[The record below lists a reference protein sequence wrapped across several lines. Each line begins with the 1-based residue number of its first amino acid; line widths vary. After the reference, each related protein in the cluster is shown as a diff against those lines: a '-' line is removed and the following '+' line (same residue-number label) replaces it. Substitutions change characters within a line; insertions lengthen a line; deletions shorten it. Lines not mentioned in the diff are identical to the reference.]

1 MKTDSP
7 NGNAN
12 QTQPSFDC
20 PICKDQEGS
29 FYNDDNGNEYWRDC
43 ECIKKRQIERLMRSS
58 QITEEFQ
65 KKTFGNFNTEGRPE
79 VVHTAY
85 QTARKYVIDFPT
97 IKHTRQNSAAL
108 LGRPGS
114 GKTHLIMA
122 IANNLIQKGTEVIY
136 FPWVEGF
143 NELKS
148 DFDKSNDRISRLQ
161 RAEVLFIDDMFK
173 GREKPTPYQMEQLF
187 AIVNYRYLENLPI
200 LASSEKT
207 IAEMCEFDEAIGSRI
222 NEMCRDYKVILTGGI
237 ELNYRLQ

>member
-1 MKTDSP
+1 MK
-7 NGNAN
+7 
-12 QTQPSFDC
+12 
-20 PICKDQEGS
+20 
-29 FYNDDNGNEYWRDC
+29 
-43 ECIKKRQIERLMRSS
+43 SS

-79 VVHTAY
+79 VVVKAF
-85 QTARKYVIDFPT
+85 QTARRYVIDFPK

-122 IANNLIQKGTEVIY
+122 IANNLIQKGVEVVY

-148 DFDKSNDRISRLQ
+148 DFERAEERISRLQ
-161 RAEVLFIDDMFK
+161 RAEVLFIDDLFK
-173 GREKPTPYQMEQLF
+173 GREKPTPYQLEQLF

-200 LASSEKT
+200 LTSSERT
-207 IAEMCEFDEAIGSRI
+207 IAEMCEIDEAIGSRI